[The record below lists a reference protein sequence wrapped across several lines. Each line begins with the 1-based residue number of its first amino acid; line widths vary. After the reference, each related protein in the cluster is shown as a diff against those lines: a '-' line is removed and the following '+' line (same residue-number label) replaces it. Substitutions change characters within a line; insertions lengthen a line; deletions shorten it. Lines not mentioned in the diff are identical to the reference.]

1 MKKFL
6 CGLLVGIL
14 LMVSVPAFGAVGQ
27 QITVAINS
35 IKVIVNGQEMTAD
48 RFVYKDRTYVQLKEL
63 TDMLGGELLWD
74 KENNAAIATFNL
86 NKPTEEVNPLPL
98 KDIEESKPATEPQ
111 AEPQNEPKT
120 REAPPVQN
128 QEPQQ
133 DSGGGEQ
140 PEEPDEP
147 EPEPEQPNQTA
158 PATTDQ
164 QSEQPQETEGTG
176 EVDMEAY
183 EAELAALTAQYEADI
198 KAIDDWARNF
208 VNNLI
213 NYYDQMIRRYPTEQQ
228 QKRIIGEREAKIEET
243 YKSASNQKN
252 ARTAQYNADVA
263 ALRAKYGL

>member
-14 LMVSVPAFGAVGQ
+14 LMVSMPAFGAVGQ

-63 TDMLGGELLWD
+63 TDMLGGELQWD
-74 KENNAAIATFNL
+74 KENNAAIATIGL
-86 NKPTEEVNPLPL
+86 DKPEEVNPLPL

-120 REAPPVQN
+120 VEAPPVQN

-147 EPEPEQPNQTA
+147 EPPEEPPKTRTTTLVYDGAKCSCGTTGFLVNRRTIYQGGQEYDVCDAKCHNPKCRFFNQVI
-158 PATTDQ
+158 
-164 QSEQPQETEGTG
+164 G
-176 EVDMEAY
+176 EVRWLVE
-183 EAELAALTAQYEADI
+183 
-198 KAIDDWARNF
+198 
-208 VNNLI
+208 
-213 NYYDQMIRRYPTEQQ
+213 
-228 QKRIIGEREAKIEET
+228 
-243 YKSASNQKN
+243 YK
-252 ARTAQYNADVA
+252 
-263 ALRAKYGL
+263 

>member
-35 IKVIVNGQEMTAD
+35 IKAIVNGQEMTAD
-48 RFVYKDRTYVQLKEL
+48 RFVYKGRTYVQLKEL

-98 KDIEESKPATEPQ
+98 KDIEESKPVTEPQ
-111 AEPQNEPKT
+111 PEPTT
-120 REAPPVQN
+120 RETPPTQN

-147 EPEPEQPNQTA
+147 EPPEEPEPPKTRTTTLVYDGAKCSCGTTGFLLNRRTIQEGGQEYDVCDAKCHNPRCRFFNQVI
-158 PATTDQ
+158 
-164 QSEQPQETEGTG
+164 G
-176 EVDMEAY
+176 EVRWLVE
-183 EAELAALTAQYEADI
+183 
-198 KAIDDWARNF
+198 
-208 VNNLI
+208 
-213 NYYDQMIRRYPTEQQ
+213 
-228 QKRIIGEREAKIEET
+228 
-243 YKSASNQKN
+243 YK
-252 ARTAQYNADVA
+252 
-263 ALRAKYGL
+263 

>member
-27 QITVAINS
+27 QVTVAINS
-35 IKVIVNGQEMTAD
+35 IKAIVNGQEMTAD
-48 RFVYKDRTYVQLKEL
+48 RFVYKGRTYVQLKEL

-86 NKPTEEVNPLPL
+86 NKPTEEVDTLPL

-111 AEPQNEPKT
+111 PEPTT
-120 REAPPVQN
+120 RETPPTQN

-147 EPEPEQPNQTA
+147 EPPEEPEPPKTRTTTLVYDGAKCSCGTTGFLLNRRTINQGG
-158 PATTDQ
+158 
-164 QSEQPQETEGTG
+164 QEYDVCDAKCHNPKCRFFNQVIG
-176 EVDMEAY
+176 EVRWLVE
-183 EAELAALTAQYEADI
+183 
-198 KAIDDWARNF
+198 
-208 VNNLI
+208 
-213 NYYDQMIRRYPTEQQ
+213 
-228 QKRIIGEREAKIEET
+228 
-243 YKSASNQKN
+243 YK
-252 ARTAQYNADVA
+252 
-263 ALRAKYGL
+263 

>member
-27 QITVAINS
+27 QVTLVINP
-35 IKVIVNGQEMTAD
+35 IKAIVNGQEMTAD
-48 RFVYKDRTYVQLKEL
+48 RFIYKGRTYVQLKEL

-86 NKPTEEVNPLPL
+86 NKPTEEVDPLPL

-111 AEPQNEPKT
+111 AEPQNEPTT
-120 REAPPVQN
+120 RETPSTQN

-147 EPEPEQPNQTA
+147 EPPEEPEPPKTRTTTLVYDGAKCSCGTTGFLLNRRTIYQGGQEYDVCDARCHNPRCRFFNQVI
-158 PATTDQ
+158 
-164 QSEQPQETEGTG
+164 G
-176 EVDMEAY
+176 EVRWLVE
-183 EAELAALTAQYEADI
+183 
-198 KAIDDWARNF
+198 
-208 VNNLI
+208 
-213 NYYDQMIRRYPTEQQ
+213 
-228 QKRIIGEREAKIEET
+228 
-243 YKSASNQKN
+243 YK
-252 ARTAQYNADVA
+252 
-263 ALRAKYGL
+263 

>member
-27 QITVAINS
+27 QVTVAINS
-35 IKVIVNGQEMTAD
+35 IKAIVNGQEMTAD
-48 RFVYKDRTYVQLKEL
+48 RFVYKGRTYVQLKEL

-86 NKPTEEVNPLPL
+86 NKPTEEVDPLPL

-111 AEPQNEPKT
+111 PEPTT
-120 REAPPVQN
+120 RETPPTQN

-147 EPEPEQPNQTA
+147 EPPKTRTTTLVYDGAKCSCGTTGFLLNRRTIYQGGQEYDVCDAKCHNPKCRFFNQVI
-158 PATTDQ
+158 
-164 QSEQPQETEGTG
+164 G
-176 EVDMEAY
+176 EVRWLVE
-183 EAELAALTAQYEADI
+183 
-198 KAIDDWARNF
+198 
-208 VNNLI
+208 
-213 NYYDQMIRRYPTEQQ
+213 
-228 QKRIIGEREAKIEET
+228 
-243 YKSASNQKN
+243 YK
-252 ARTAQYNADVA
+252 
-263 ALRAKYGL
+263 

>member
-35 IKVIVNGQEMTAD
+35 IKAIVNGQEMTAD

-63 TDMLGGELLWD
+63 TDMLGGELQWD
-74 KENNAAIATFNL
+74 KENNAAIAIIDL
-86 NKPTEEVNPLPL
+86 NKPEEVNPLPL

-111 AEPQNEPKT
+111 PEPTT
-120 REAPPVQN
+120 RETPPTQN

-147 EPEPEQPNQTA
+147 EPPEEPEPPN
-158 PATTDQ
+158 
-164 QSEQPQETEGTG
+164 TG
-176 EVDMEAY
+176 AY
-183 EAELAALTAQYEADI
+183 EAELAALTAAYEADI
-198 KAIDDWARNF
+198 NALDRERYNELNKAITDYEIS
-208 VNNLI
+208 VYNLI
-213 NYYDQMIRRYPTEQQ
+213 QRGVN
-228 QKRIIGEREAKIEET
+228 AKIEQIRINSIT
-243 YKSASNQKN
+243 QGIDGKYQQKKD
-252 ARTAQYNADVA
+252 ARTARYNSDVA
-263 ALRAKYGL
+263 ALQAKYGL

>member
-27 QITVAINS
+27 QVTVAINS
-35 IKVIVNGQEMTAD
+35 IKAIVNGQEMTAD
-48 RFVYKDRTYVQLKEL
+48 RFVYKGRTYVQLKEL

-120 REAPPVQN
+120 VEAPPTQN

-147 EPEPEQPNQTA
+147 EPPEEPPN
-158 PATTDQ
+158 
-164 QSEQPQETEGTG
+164 TG
-176 EVDMEAY
+176 AY
-183 EAELAALTAQYEADI
+183 EAELAALTAAYEADI
-198 KAIDDWARNF
+198 NALDRERYNELNKAITDYEIS
-208 VNNLI
+208 VYNLI
-213 NYYDQMIRRYPTEQQ
+213 QRGVN
-228 QKRIIGEREAKIEET
+228 AKIEQIRINSIT
-243 YKSASNQKN
+243 QGINGKYQQLKD
-252 ARTAQYNADVA
+252 ARTARYNADVA

>member
-27 QITVAINS
+27 QVTVAINS
-35 IKVIVNGQEMTAD
+35 IKAIVNGQEMTAD
-48 RFVYKDRTYVQLKEL
+48 RFVYKGRTYVQLKEL

-86 NKPTEEVNPLPL
+86 NKPTEEVDPLPL

-111 AEPQNEPKT
+111 PEPTT
-120 REAPPVQN
+120 RETPPTQN

-147 EPEPEQPNQTA
+147 EPPEEPPKTRTTTLVYDGAKCSCGTTGFLLNRRTIQEGGQEYDVCDAKCHNPKCRFFNQVI
-158 PATTDQ
+158 
-164 QSEQPQETEGTG
+164 G
-176 EVDMEAY
+176 EVRWLVE
-183 EAELAALTAQYEADI
+183 
-198 KAIDDWARNF
+198 
-208 VNNLI
+208 
-213 NYYDQMIRRYPTEQQ
+213 
-228 QKRIIGEREAKIEET
+228 
-243 YKSASNQKN
+243 YK
-252 ARTAQYNADVA
+252 
-263 ALRAKYGL
+263 

>member
-27 QITVAINS
+27 QVTVAINS
-35 IKVIVNGQEMTAD
+35 IKAIVNGQEMTAD
-48 RFVYKDRTYVQLKEL
+48 RFVYKGRTYVQLKEL

-86 NKPTEEVNPLPL
+86 NKPTEEVDPLPL

-111 AEPQNEPKT
+111 AEPQNEPTT
-120 REAPPVQN
+120 REAPPV

-147 EPEPEQPNQTA
+147 EPPDEPPKTRTTTLVYDGAKCSCGTTGFLLNRRTIQEGGQEYDVCDAKCHNPKCRFFNQVI
-158 PATTDQ
+158 
-164 QSEQPQETEGTG
+164 G
-176 EVDMEAY
+176 EVRWLVE
-183 EAELAALTAQYEADI
+183 
-198 KAIDDWARNF
+198 
-208 VNNLI
+208 
-213 NYYDQMIRRYPTEQQ
+213 
-228 QKRIIGEREAKIEET
+228 
-243 YKSASNQKN
+243 YK
-252 ARTAQYNADVA
+252 
-263 ALRAKYGL
+263 

>member
-35 IKVIVNGQEMTAD
+35 IKAIVNGQEMTAD
-48 RFVYKDRTYVQLKEL
+48 RFVYKGRTYVQLKEL

-86 NKPTEEVNPLPL
+86 NKPTEEVDPLPL

-120 REAPPVQN
+120 VETPPVQN

-147 EPEPEQPNQTA
+147 EPPEEPEPPKTRTTTLVYDGAKCSCGTTGFLLNRRTIQEGGQEYDVCDARCHNPRCRFFNQVI
-158 PATTDQ
+158 
-164 QSEQPQETEGTG
+164 G
-176 EVDMEAY
+176 EVRWLVE
-183 EAELAALTAQYEADI
+183 
-198 KAIDDWARNF
+198 
-208 VNNLI
+208 
-213 NYYDQMIRRYPTEQQ
+213 
-228 QKRIIGEREAKIEET
+228 
-243 YKSASNQKN
+243 YK
-252 ARTAQYNADVA
+252 
-263 ALRAKYGL
+263 

>member
-35 IKVIVNGQEMTAD
+35 IKAIVNGQEMTAD
-48 RFVYKDRTYVQLKEL
+48 RFVYKGRTYVQLKEL

-86 NKPTEEVNPLPL
+86 NKPTEEVDPLPL

-111 AEPQNEPKT
+111 PEPTT
-120 REAPPVQN
+120 RETPPTQN

-147 EPEPEQPNQTA
+147 EPPEEPPKTRTTTLVYDGAKCSCGTTGFLLNRRTIQEGGQEYDVCDAKCHNPKCRFFNQVI
-158 PATTDQ
+158 
-164 QSEQPQETEGTG
+164 G
-176 EVDMEAY
+176 EVRWLVE
-183 EAELAALTAQYEADI
+183 
-198 KAIDDWARNF
+198 
-208 VNNLI
+208 
-213 NYYDQMIRRYPTEQQ
+213 
-228 QKRIIGEREAKIEET
+228 
-243 YKSASNQKN
+243 YK
-252 ARTAQYNADVA
+252 
-263 ALRAKYGL
+263 

>member
-27 QITVAINS
+27 QVTVAINS
-35 IKVIVNGQEMTAD
+35 IKAIVNGQEMTAD
-48 RFVYKDRTYVQLKEL
+48 RFVYKGRTYVQLKEL

-86 NKPTEEVNPLPL
+86 NKPTEEVDPLPL

-111 AEPQNEPKT
+111 PEPTT
-120 REAPPVQN
+120 RETPPTQN

-147 EPEPEQPNQTA
+147 EPPKTRTTTLVYDGAKCSCGTTGFLLNRRTIQEGGQEYDVCDAKCHNPKCRFFNQVI
-158 PATTDQ
+158 
-164 QSEQPQETEGTG
+164 G
-176 EVDMEAY
+176 EVRWLVE
-183 EAELAALTAQYEADI
+183 
-198 KAIDDWARNF
+198 
-208 VNNLI
+208 
-213 NYYDQMIRRYPTEQQ
+213 
-228 QKRIIGEREAKIEET
+228 
-243 YKSASNQKN
+243 YK
-252 ARTAQYNADVA
+252 
-263 ALRAKYGL
+263 